1 MYVPESQQCNAPN
14 SSQPAPAD
22 QQAKQRARVSLWDD
36 MMRRARAVYEA
47 GLVRSPADFS
57 TLGQNVMR
65 DVANE
70 NARGSGGLAG
80 QAAPSTVEVSG
91 PSCGA
96 PVEVIPLNT
105 TPGMPERPDY
115 GPMTT
120 SQGLNPPPVTAPMES
135 TVAPAK
141 CADVPS
147 GPPSGG
153 PYPASYPATYPA
165 ACNAARPKISWL
177 WWLAA
182 AGVLAVAAS
191 SNGGRG
197 RRAA

>member
-1 MYVPESQQCNAPN
+1 MYVPESQQCNGPN
-14 SSQPAPAD
+14 SSQPAPASE
-22 QQAKQRARVSLWDD
+22 QAKQQARVALWDD
-36 MMRRARAVYEA
+36 MMRRARAAYEA

-57 TLGQNVMR
+57 ELGPNVMR

-91 PSCGA
+91 PSCA
-96 PVEVIPLNT
+96 PAVEVIPLNT

-120 SQGLNPPPVTAPMES
+120 SQGLNQPPVTAPTES
-135 TVAPAK
+135 VPAPAK

-153 PYPASYPATYPA
+153 AYPASYPATYPA
-165 ACNAARPKISWL
+165 ACNAARPKMSWL

-182 AGVLAVAAS
+182 AGVVAVAA

-197 RRAA
+197 RRTA